1 MANYHEFMGKKVKAY
16 EIKSSIDIHSAM
28 DVEIAKILIK
38 MKNLAK
44 KIWDIKFNFKIPN
57 KRKY

>member
-1 MANYHEFMGKKVKAY
+1 MEFYGKRVKSY

-38 MKNLAK
+38 NRNLIKNFLKVNLHLKYLPK
-44 KIWDIKFNFKIPN
+44 KNF
-57 KRKY
+57 

>member
-1 MANYHEFMGKKVKAY
+1 MGKKVKAY

-38 MKNLAK
+38 KEKLGK
-44 KIWDIKFNFKIPN
+44 QYF
-57 KRKY
+57 